1 MVCYFVLLFFVASLF
16 LSPTLCGSVEY
27 YVTPTSPPNT
37 DCPQPCYTLDQYALD
52 TTLLSNKENVSLL
65 FLEGLHTLNHTLR
78 ISGTKKLSLTP
89 AHSRSAV
96 SIKCNGRLSIRF
108 EDVTHVHISNLTLH
122 GTLAQSITWLLYDN
136 LKNHTTLFQHLIVEG
151 FNMELPESSTL
162 YYCTLNN
169 TAVNICSG
177 NMPNFRSKLLLYKS
191 KTVDSIIMGLNFGF
205 CTNLELKI
213 VGCTID
219 RYHDKELAD
228 YLGTVV
234 LSIGPATNLHV
245 EIADTWVDGELVITG
260 EQDDNNISLYIQRS
274 EIRNSNFNYNTI
286 SVELGYETRNNNIQ
300 VQITDSKISNANVH
314 SLILGVD
321 LTFVNIIEI
330 LVANTSISDHQR
342 KGAIKVQ
349 TNLNSKEDNV
359 EERPLESKTR
369 MRINLEKCSF
379 INNKVGVIVEVE
391 SSLLRFEMLITDS
404 TFHGNGN
411 AINIGRKSQ
420 ASQTTMTSRLI
431 FVSLRNVTL
440 ENNSP
445 LLLKSGVMYLYNVD
459 MLNIQDCRFINN

>member
-27 YVTPTSPPNT
+27 YVTPTSPHNT

-52 TTLLSNKENVSLL
+52 TTLLSIKENVSLL

-300 VQITDSKISNANVH
+300 VQITDSKIS
-314 SLILGVD
+314 L
-321 LTFVNIIEI
+321 
-330 LVANTSISDHQR
+330 
-342 KGAIKVQ
+342 
-349 TNLNSKEDNV
+349 
-359 EERPLESKTR
+359 
-369 MRINLEKCSF
+369 
-379 INNKVGVIVEVE
+379 
-391 SSLLRFEMLITDS
+391 
-404 TFHGNGN
+404 
-411 AINIGRKSQ
+411 
-420 ASQTTMTSRLI
+420 
-431 FVSLRNVTL
+431 
-440 ENNSP
+440 
-445 LLLKSGVMYLYNVD
+445 
-459 MLNIQDCRFINN
+459 